1 MKDLNQLR
9 KEWRDRSWELTYDL
23 NQVNPNRDLPFTKRI
38 ERDNCIF
45 ELFYDPQD
53 TVHPW
58 VLQMD
63 YERRNGKYQG
73 IQLQATSLEELTKQ
87 MPESMKYIVEE
98 QNSEP
103 VVLDSVFGNR
113 LDESYRLSNHGQE
126 AKTIIHKGVFEGTN
140 FPYAFLETPGP
151 SPELFVV
158 GYFSSVNNLDQHLN
172 QGVGKERLEVHFKE
186 TADEV
191 LNFYIDQAQTLAN
204 GLAHTDW
211 TPDCQTDIDFD
222 LGVAFWSDQK
232 GDWALRHVTDD
243 QWAIS
248 HNGQSATVALDQLK
262 ATMQNMAPAT
272 KIDVQDLDQFQGLN
286 Q

>member
-53 TVHPW
+53 TVRPW

-73 IQLQATSLEELTKQ
+73 IQLQATSLEDLTKQ
-87 MPESMKYIVEE
+87 IPESMKYIVEE
-98 QNSEP
+98 QNPEP
-103 VVLDSVFGNR
+103 VVLDSVFGGR

-158 GYFSSVNNLDQHLN
+158 GYFPSVNELDRHLN
-172 QGVGKERLEVHFKE
+172 QGVGKERLEIHFKE

-191 LNFYIDQAQTLAN
+191 LNFYMDQAQTLAN

-248 HNGQSATVALDQLK
+248 HKGQTQTVELNQLK
-262 ATMQNMAPAT
+262 DAMQSMSST
-272 KIDVQDLDQFQGLN
+272 KIDVHDLDQFQGLN

>member
-23 NQVNPNRDLPFTKRI
+23 NQVGTNRDLPFTKRI
-38 ERDNCIF
+38 ELDNCIF

-53 TVHPW
+53 NVHPW

-73 IQLQATSLEELTKQ
+73 IQLQAMSLEDLTKQ
-87 MPESMKYIVEE
+87 IPESMKYIVEE
-98 QNSEP
+98 QNPEP
-103 VVLDSVFGNR
+103 VVLDSVFGDR
-113 LDESYRLSNHGQE
+113 LDESYRLRNHGQE

-158 GYFSSVNNLDQHLN
+158 GYFPSVSELDRHLD
-172 QGVGKERLEVHFKE
+172 QGVGKERLEIHFKE

-191 LNFYIDQAQTLAN
+191 LNFYIDQAQTLAS

-248 HNGQSATVALDQLK
+248 HKGQTQTVGLGQLK
-262 ATMQNMAPAT
+262 DTVQNMAPTT